1 MRIASSSMPP
11 DNAYAAVRY
20 RGSWFYVNDSDLTSK
35 STFSLLMQSFA
46 LRAGDVKSAGPV
58 LTLPVRG

>member
-11 DNAYAAVRY
+11 DNAYVAVRY

-35 STFSLLMQSFA
+35 STFSLLMQLFA